1 MAVQIYKTKIFY
13 KFLCKIT
20 EICKKHLE
28 EEYDPDLASSLSE
41 PLYYKQIEYT
51 DKKGK
56 KKPKETPQLHQ
67 FFMRNLFTLINQ
79 KRFFLCLEQKV
90 NKK

>member
-56 KKPKETPQLHQ
+56 KKT
-67 FFMRNLFTLINQ
+67 
-79 KRFFLCLEQKV
+79 KRDTSAAPVL
-90 NKK
+90 